1 MSGIEVVGLVLG
13 ILPLAIKALQGYRT
27 MLSGVRGADR
37 DLKALVQDLETE
49 QVRLQTTCEVLLDG
63 IAPLSRI
70 DDMVEKP
77 FGPEWEQFS
86 DGIRERLWKGTGKF
100 KEHAKEMQEAVEEL
114 REKLYMEADGKARAT
129 THFKPRCSSLLTLSV
144 QTKLNSPEAIMKEL
158 RRKASFSLRKKDYE
172 GIITRIKTANSVLHE
187 LAGQNRDLEPSRRR
201 RSQARVPKLIRGLSR
216 SIFDALR
223 SAATCRCVQ
232 AHDVC
237 LELVPRKA
245 VLVPSDVEDE
255 VAKNLSFHVVLGSYE
270 SPGAEADCSSQDEKR
285 VKPPERPTRWDSLRV
300 QFEPKSEPHT
310 KPPSSLS
317 APLSTVRSLSPRRR
331 VRFCESL
338 GFISRRELTSSS
350 TETLTVISE
359 KNLVVSTASVPI
371 EALPPVLKSDLCQV
385 IFTWHEEPRE
395 PTTERCGYIADPHR
409 TFGLYP
415 QHRHPESSSA
425 ITLRQMLEGKNL
437 EFQELGLLEKLRI
450 ALAISMSIL
459 HLYDTPWLAGILT
472 LDDIV
477 FLRESQK
484 ATSHPDSPLK
494 PFMAKNF
501 VRTSEA
507 AAPVEAPPQTKP
519 RKPSKTM
526 NLTVLS
532 LGAMLIQVMIGQ
544 AVPALDMAAD
554 SNMDLNAMLEKH
566 EAGGKFSDE
575 VLQNGGW
582 NYMAA
587 VKWCLE
593 TESVL
598 GIMGLENE
606 DFCQRFY
613 EAVVARLEKDIQQ
626 LSSRCW
632 E

>member
-86 DGIRERLWKGTGKF
+86 DEIRERLWTATDKF
-100 KEHAKEMQEAVEEL
+100 REHAKEMQEAAEEL
-114 REKLYMEADGKARAT
+114 RVKLSMEADGKT
-129 THFKPRCSSLLTLSV
+129 S
-144 QTKLNSPEAIMKEL
+144 LNSPEAIMKEL
-158 RRKASFSLRKKDYE
+158 KRKASFSLRKKDYE
-172 GIITRIKTANSVLHE
+172 GIIARIKAANSVLHE

-201 RSQARVPKLIRGLSR
+201 RSQARVTKLIRGLSR

-232 AHDVC
+232 SHDVC

-255 VAKNLSFHVVLGSYE
+255 VAKNLNFHVVLGSYE
-270 SPGAEADCSSQDEKR
+270 SPSADTDCSSQDEKR
-285 VKPPERPTRWDSLRV
+285 VKSLERPTRWDSLRV
-300 QFEPKSEPHT
+300 QFEPKSEPNV

-317 APLSTVRSLSPRRR
+317 VPPSSPRSPSPRRR
-331 VRFCESL
+331 VRFRESL
-338 GFISRRELTSSS
+338 GFTSKRELTSSS
-350 TETLTVISE
+350 TETLSVVSE

-385 IFTWHEEPRE
+385 IFTWHEECKE
-395 PTTERCGYIADPHR
+395 SALKRCGYIADPHR
-409 TFGLYP
+409 MFGLYP
-415 QHRHPESSSA
+415 QHRHPESSSTV
-425 ITLRQMLEGKNL
+425 TLRQMLEGKDPV
-437 EFQELGLLEKLRI
+437 FQDLDLVEKLRI
-450 ALAISMSIL
+450 ALSISMSIL
-459 HLYDTPWLAGILT
+459 HLYDTPWLGGTLT
-472 LDDIV
+472 LDDVV

-484 ATSHPDSPLK
+484 ATLHPDSPLR

-501 VRTSEA
+501 VKRSNA
-507 AAPVEAPPQTKP
+507 AAPLEAQPQSKP
-519 RKPSKTM
+519 RKPSKAM
-526 NLTVLS
+526 NLMVLS
-532 LGAMLIQVMIGQ
+532 LGTILIQVMIGQ
-544 AVPALDMAAD
+544 AVPALDMVAD
-554 SNMDLNAMLEKH
+554 SDMDLNAMLEKH
-566 EAGGKFSDE
+566 EAGGKFNDE

-632 E
+632 D

>member
-13 ILPLAIKALQGYRT
+13 ILPLATKALQGYRA

-86 DGIRERLWKGTGKF
+86 DDIRERLWKGTGKF
-100 KEHAKEMQEAVEEL
+100 KEHVKEMQEAAEEL
-114 REKLYMEADGKARAT
+114 RVKLYMEADGKT
-129 THFKPRCSSLLTLSV
+129 N
-144 QTKLNSPEAIMKEL
+144 LNSPEAIMKEL

-172 GIITRIKTANSVLHE
+172 GIIARIKTANSVLHE

-201 RSQARVPKLIRGLSR
+201 RSQTRVTKLIRGLSR

-232 AHDVC
+232 SHDVC

-255 VAKNLSFHVVLGSYE
+255 VAKNLNFHVVLGSYE
-270 SPGAEADCSSQDEKR
+270 SPGADTDCSSQDEKR
-285 VKPPERPTRWDSLRV
+285 VKPLERPTRWDSLRV
-300 QFEPKSEPHT
+300 QFEPKSEPNMT
-310 KPPSSLS
+310 PPSSLS
-317 APLSTVRSLSPRRR
+317 APLSNPRSPSPRRR
-331 VRFCESL
+331 VRFRESL
-338 GFISRRELTSSS
+338 GFISKRELTSSS
-350 TETLTVISE
+350 TETLTVVSE
-359 KNLVVSTASVPI
+359 KNLVVSTSSVPI

-385 IFTWHEEPRE
+385 IFTWHEERRE
-395 PTTERCGYIADPHR
+395 SAMERCGYIADPHR

-425 ITLRQMLEGKNL
+425 VTLRQMLEGKNP

-450 ALAISMSIL
+450 ALAISMSLL
-459 HLYDTPWLAGILT
+459 HLYDTPWLEGILT
-472 LDDIV
+472 LDDVV

-484 ATSHPDSPLK
+484 TTLHPDSPLR

-501 VRTSEA
+501 VKRSD
-507 AAPVEAPPQTKP
+507 APAPLKAPPQSKP
-519 RKPSKTM
+519 PKPSKAM

-544 AVPALDMAAD
+544 AVPELDMATD

-575 VLQNGGW
+575 VLQSGGW

-613 EAVVARLEKDIQQ
+613 EAVVARLEKNIQQ

>member
-13 ILPLAIKALQGYRT
+13 ILPLAIKALQGYRAV
-27 MLSGVRGADR
+27 LSGVRGADR

-86 DGIRERLWKGTGKF
+86 DDIRERLWKGTGKF
-100 KEHAKEMQEAVEEL
+100 KEHAKEMQEAAEEL
-114 REKLYMEADGKARAT
+114 REKLYMEADGKT
-129 THFKPRCSSLLTLSV
+129 N
-144 QTKLNSPEAIMKEL
+144 LNSPEAIMKEL

-172 GIITRIKTANSVLHE
+172 GIIARIKTANSVLHD

-201 RSQARVPKLIRGLSR
+201 RSQARVTKLIRGLSR

-232 AHDVC
+232 SHDV
-237 LELVPRKA
+237 
-245 VLVPSDVEDE
+245 
-255 VAKNLSFHVVLGSYE
+255 
-270 SPGAEADCSSQDEKR
+270 
-285 VKPPERPTRWDSLRV
+285 PP
-300 QFEPKSEPHT
+300 
-310 KPPSSLS
+310 
-317 APLSTVRSLSPRRR
+317 SPRRR
-331 VRFCESL
+331 VRFRESL

-350 TETLTVISE
+350 TETLTIVSG
-359 KNLVVSTASVPI
+359 KNLVVTTTPVPI
-371 EALPPVLKSDLCQV
+371 EALPPVLTSDLCQV

-395 PTTERCGYIADPHR
+395 PATERCGYIADPHR
-409 TFGLYP
+409 TFSLYP
-415 QHRHPESSSA
+415 QHRHPESRSA
-425 ITLRQMLEGKNL
+425 VTLRQMLEGKNP
-437 EFQELGLLEKLRI
+437 EFQELDLLEKLRI

-459 HLYDTPWLAGILT
+459 HLYDTPWLTGILT
-472 LDDIV
+472 LDDV
-477 FLRESQK
+477 MFLRESQK
-484 ATSHPDSPLK
+484 ATSHPDSPLR
-494 PFMAKNF
+494 PFLAKNF
-501 VRTSEA
+501 VRKSDA
-507 AAPVEAPPQTKP
+507 AAPVEASQQSKP
-519 RKPSKTM
+519 RKPSKAM

-575 VLQNGGW
+575 VLQSGGW
-582 NYMAA
+582 NYMVA

>member
-13 ILPLAIKALQGYRT
+13 ILPLAIKALQGYRA

-86 DGIRERLWKGTGKF
+86 DDIKERLWKGTDKF
-100 KEHAKEMQEAVEEL
+100 KEHAKEMQEAAEEL
-114 REKLYMEADGKARAT
+114 RERLYMEADGKT
-129 THFKPRCSSLLTLSV
+129 N
-144 QTKLNSPEAIMKEL
+144 LNSPEAIMKEL

-172 GIITRIKTANSVLHE
+172 GIIARIKTANSVLHE

-201 RSQARVPKLIRGLSR
+201 RSQARVTKLIRSLSR

-232 AHDVC
+232 SHDVC

-255 VAKNLSFHVVLGSYE
+255 VAKNLNFHVVLGSYE
-270 SPGAEADCSSQDEKR
+270 SPGDETDCSGQGEKT
-285 VKPPERPTRWDSLRV
+285 VKPQERPTRWDSLRV
-300 QFEPKSEPHT
+300 QFEPKSESDM
-310 KPPSSLS
+310 KSPSSLS
-317 APLSTVRSLSPRRR
+317 VPLSNPRSPSPRRR
-331 VRFCESL
+331 VRFRESL
-338 GFISRRELTSSS
+338 GFISKRELTSSS
-350 TETLTVISE
+350 TETLTVVSE
-359 KNLVVSTASVPI
+359 KKLVVSTASVPI
-371 EALPPVLKSDLCQV
+371 DASPPILKSDLCQV
-385 IFTWHEEPRE
+385 IFTWHEERRG

-409 TFGLYP
+409 MFGLYP
-415 QHRHPESSSA
+415 RHRHPESSSA
-425 ITLRQMLEGKNL
+425 VTLRQMLEGKNA
-437 EFQELGLLEKLRI
+437 EFQELDLLEKLRI

-472 LDDIV
+472 LDDVV

-484 ATSHPDSPLK
+484 ATSHSDSTLR
-494 PFMAKNF
+494 PFMAKNL
-501 VRTSEA
+501 VRKSDA
-507 AAPVEAPPQTKP
+507 AAPVEASPQSKP
-519 RKPSKTM
+519 RNPSKVM

-554 SNMDLNAMLEKH
+554 SNMDVNAMLEKH
-566 EAGGKFSDE
+566 EVGGKFNDE
-575 VLQNGGW
+575 VLQSGGW

-626 LSSRCW
+626 LSNRCW

>member
-13 ILPLAIKALQGYRT
+13 ILPLAIEALKGYRA
-27 MLSGVRGADR
+27 MLSRVRGADR
-37 DLKALVQDLETE
+37 DLKALIQDLETE

-86 DGIRERLWKGTGKF
+86 DDIRERLWKGTDKF
-100 KEHAKEMQEAVEEL
+100 KEHAKEMQEAAEEL
-114 REKLYMEADGKARAT
+114 REKLCMEADGK
-129 THFKPRCSSLLTLSV
+129 
-144 QTKLNSPEAIMKEL
+144 TKLNSLEAIVAEFRK
-158 RRKASFSLRKKDYE
+158 KASFSLKKKDYE
-172 GIITRIKTANSVLHE
+172 GIIDRIKAANSVLHD
-187 LAGQNRDLEPSRRR
+187 LAGQNRGLEPSRRL
-201 RSQARVPKLIRGLSR
+201 RSQARVTKLIRGLSR

-232 AHDVC
+232 SHDVC

-255 VAKNLSFHVVLGSYE
+255 LAKNFNFHVVLGSYE
-270 SPGAEADCSSQDEKR
+270 NPGADCSDEDEKR
-285 VKPPERPTRWDSLRV
+285 MKPLERPTRWDSLRV
-300 QFEPKSEPHT
+300 RFEPKCEPDM

-317 APLSTVRSLSPRRR
+317 VPLSNPRSPSPRRR
-331 VRFCESL
+331 VRFRESL
-338 GFISRRELTSSS
+338 GFISRRESTSSS
-350 TETLTVISE
+350 TETLAVVSE
-359 KNLVVSTASVPI
+359 KNLVVTTTPVPI
-371 EALPPVLKSDLCQV
+371 EALSPVLKSDLCQV
-385 IFTWHEEPRE
+385 IFTWHEERSE
-395 PTTERCGYIADPHR
+395 PVTECSGYIADLHR
-409 TFGLYP
+409 KFGLYP

-437 EFQELGLLEKLRI
+437 EFQKLDLLEKLRI
-450 ALAISMSIL
+450 TLAISMSVL
-459 HLYDTPWLAGILT
+459 HLYNTPWLAGVLT
-472 LDDIV
+472 LDDVV
-477 FLRESQK
+477 FLRENEKS
-484 ATSHPDSPLK
+484 TLHPDSPLK

-501 VRTSEA
+501 VNATAPLEA
-507 AAPVEAPPQTKP
+507 QPQSKP
-519 RKPSKTM
+519 RKLSKRM

-554 SNMDLNAMLEKH
+554 SDMDLNAMLEKH
-566 EAGGKFSDE
+566 EVGGKFRDE

-598 GIMGLENE
+598 GNMGLESE
-606 DFCQRFY
+606 GFCQNFY
-613 EAVVARLEKDIQQ
+613 EEVVARLEKDIQQ

>member
-13 ILPLAIKALQGYRT
+13 TLPLAIGALKGYRA
-27 MLSGVRGADR
+27 MLSRVRGADR
-37 DLKALVQDLETE
+37 DLKALIQDLETE
-49 QVRLQTTCEVLLDG
+49 HLRLETTCEVLLDG

-70 DDMVEKP
+70 DEMVEKP

-86 DGIRERLWKGTGKF
+86 DNIRERLWKGTDKF
-100 KEHAKEMQEAVEEL
+100 KEHAKEMQEAAEEL
-114 REKLYMEADGKARAT
+114 REKLCMEADGK
-129 THFKPRCSSLLTLSV
+129 
-144 QTKLNSPEAIMKEL
+144 TKLNNLEAILAEFRK
-158 RRKASFSLRKKDYE
+158 KASFSLKKKDYE
-172 GIITRIKTANSVLHE
+172 DIIDRIKAANSVLHD
-187 LAGQNRDLEPSRRR
+187 LAGQNRGLEPSRRL
-201 RSQARVPKLIRGLSR
+201 RSQARVTKLIRGLSR

-232 AHDVC
+232 SHDVC

-255 VAKNLSFHVVLGSYE
+255 LAKNFNFHVVLGSYE
-270 SPGAEADCSSQDEKR
+270 SPGADTDCLGEDEKR
-285 VKPPERPTRWDSLRV
+285 VRPLERPSRWDSLRV
-300 QFEPKSEPHT
+300 RFEPKSEPNM

-317 APLSTVRSLSPRRR
+317 APLSNPRSPSPRRR
-331 VRFCESL
+331 VRFRESL
-338 GFISRRELTSSS
+338 GFMSRRESTSSS
-350 TETLTVISE
+350 TETLTVVSE
-359 KNLVVSTASVPI
+359 KDLVVRTATVPI

-385 IFTWHEEPRE
+385 VFTWHEERSE
-395 PTTERCGYIADPHR
+395 PATQCSGYIADPHR

-425 ITLRQMLEGKNL
+425 ITLRQMLDGKNP
-437 EFQELGLLEKLRI
+437 EFQELDLLEKLRMT
-450 ALAISMSIL
+450 LAISMSVL
-459 HLYDTPWLAGILT
+459 HLYNTPWLAGILT
-472 LDDIV
+472 LDDVV
-477 FLRESQK
+477 FLRENQK
-484 ATSHPDSPLK
+484 ATSHPDSPLR

-501 VRTSEA
+501 LRRSDATT
-507 AAPVEAPPQTKP
+507 PLEAPPQNKP
-519 RKPSKTM
+519 RKPSKPM

-544 AVPALDMAAD
+544 AVPALDMTAD
-554 SNMDLNAMLEKH
+554 SDMDLNAMLEKH
-566 EAGGKFSDE
+566 EVGGKFRDE
-575 VLQNGGW
+575 VLQSGGW

-598 GIMGLENE
+598 GNMGLESE
-606 DFCQRFY
+606 GFCQSFY
-613 EAVVARLEKDIQQ
+613 EEVVARLEKDIQQ

>member
-13 ILPLAIKALQGYRT
+13 ILPLAIKALQGYRAV
-27 MLSGVRGADR
+27 LSGVRGADR

-86 DGIRERLWKGTGKF
+86 DDIRERLWKGTGKF
-100 KEHAKEMQEAVEEL
+100 KEHAKEMQEAAEEL

-129 THFKPRCSSLLTLSV
+129 THFKPRCTSLLTLY
-144 QTKLNSPEAIMKEL
+144 QTNINSPEAIMKEL

-172 GIITRIKTANSVLHE
+172 GIIARIKTANSVLRD

-201 RSQARVPKLIRGLSR
+201 RSQARVTKLIRGLSR

-232 AHDVC
+232 SHDVC

-255 VAKNLSFHVVLGSYE
+255 VAKNLNFHVVLGSYE
-270 SPGAEADCSSQDEKR
+270 SPSAETDCSGQDEKR
-285 VKPPERPTRWDSLRV
+285 VKPLERPTRWDSLSV
-300 QFEPKSEPHT
+300 QFEPKSELNM
-310 KPPSSLS
+310 KSPSSLS
-317 APLSTVRSLSPRRR
+317 VPLSNPRPPSPRRR
-331 VRFCESL
+331 VRFRESL

-350 TETLTVISE
+350 TETLTIVSG
-359 KNLVVSTASVPI
+359 KNLVVTTTPVPI
-371 EALPPVLKSDLCQV
+371 EALPPVLTSDLCQV

-395 PTTERCGYIADPHR
+395 PATERCGYIADPHR
-409 TFGLYP
+409 TFSLYP

-425 ITLRQMLEGKNL
+425 VTLRQMLEGKNP
-437 EFQELGLLEKLRI
+437 EFQELDLLEKLRI

-472 LDDIV
+472 LDDV
-477 FLRESQK
+477 MFLRESQK
-484 ATSHPDSPLK
+484 ATSHPDSPLR
-494 PFMAKNF
+494 PFIAKNF
-501 VRTSEA
+501 VRKSDA
-507 AAPVEAPPQTKP
+507 AAPVEASQQSKP
-519 RKPSKTM
+519 RKPSKAM

-544 AVPALDMAAD
+544 AVPVLDMAAD

-566 EAGGKFSDE
+566 EAGGTFSDE
-575 VLQNGGW
+575 VLQSGGW

-626 LSSRCW
+626 LSSRFW

>member
-13 ILPLAIKALQGYRT
+13 ILPLAIKALQGYRA

-86 DGIRERLWKGTGKF
+86 DNIRERLWKGTGKF
-100 KEHAKEMQEAVEEL
+100 KEHAKEMQEAAEEL

-129 THFKPRCSSLLTLSV
+129 HFKPRCTSLLTLY
-144 QTKLNSPEAIMKEL
+144 QTNLNSPGAIMKEL
-158 RRKASFSLRKKDYE
+158 RRKTSFSLRKKDYE
-172 GIITRIKTANSVLHE
+172 GIIARIKTANSVLHD

-201 RSQARVPKLIRGLSR
+201 RSQARVTKLIRGLSR

-232 AHDVC
+232 SHDVC

-255 VAKNLSFHVVLGSYE
+255 VAKNLNFHVVLGSYE
-270 SPGAEADCSSQDEKR
+270 SPVPETDCSGQDEKR
-285 VKPPERPTRWDSLRV
+285 VKPLERPTRWDSLRV
-300 QFEPKSEPHT
+300 QFEPKSELSM
-310 KPPSSLS
+310 KSPSSLS
-317 APLSTVRSLSPRRR
+317 APLSKPRSPSPRRR
-331 VRFCESL
+331 VRFRESL

-350 TETLTVISE
+350 TETLTVVSE
-359 KNLVVSTASVPI
+359 KNLVVSTASLPI
-371 EALPPVLKSDLCQV
+371 EALPPVLKSDLCRV
-385 IFTWHEEPRE
+385 IFTWHEERRG

-425 ITLRQMLEGKNL
+425 VTLRQMLEGKNP

-472 LDDIV
+472 LDDVV

-484 ATSHPDSPLK
+484 ATSHTDSPLR

-501 VRTSEA
+501 VRTTDA
-507 AAPVEAPPQTKP
+507 AAPLKVPPQNTP
-519 RKPSKTM
+519 RKPSKAM

-575 VLQNGGW
+575 VLQSGGW

-626 LSSRCW
+626 LNGRYW

>member
-13 ILPLAIKALQGYRT
+13 ILPLAIKALQGYRA

-86 DGIRERLWKGTGKF
+86 DDIRERLWKGTGKF
-100 KEHAKEMQEAVEEL
+100 KEHVKEMQEAAEEL
-114 REKLYMEADGKARAT
+114 RVKLYMEADGKT
-129 THFKPRCSSLLTLSV
+129 N
-144 QTKLNSPEAIMKEL
+144 LNSPEAIMKEL

-172 GIITRIKTANSVLHE
+172 GIIARIKTANSVLHE

-201 RSQARVPKLIRGLSR
+201 RSQTRVTKLIRGLSR

-232 AHDVC
+232 SHDVC

-255 VAKNLSFHVVLGSYE
+255 VAKNLNFHVVLGSYE
-270 SPGAEADCSSQDEKR
+270 SPGADTDCSSQDEKR
-285 VKPPERPTRWDSLRV
+285 VKPLERPTRWDSLRV
-300 QFEPKSEPHT
+300 QFEPKSEPNMT
-310 KPPSSLS
+310 PPSSLS
-317 APLSTVRSLSPRRR
+317 APLSNPRSPSPRRR
-331 VRFCESL
+331 VRFRESL
-338 GFISRRELTSSS
+338 GFISKRELTSSS
-350 TETLTVISE
+350 TETLTVVSE
-359 KNLVVSTASVPI
+359 KNLVVSTSSVPI

-385 IFTWHEEPRE
+385 IFTWHEERRE
-395 PTTERCGYIADPHR
+395 SAMERCGYIADPHR

-425 ITLRQMLEGKNL
+425 VTLRQMLEGKNP

-450 ALAISMSIL
+450 ALAISMSLL
-459 HLYDTPWLAGILT
+459 HLYDTPWLEGILT
-472 LDDIV
+472 LDDVV

-484 ATSHPDSPLK
+484 TTLHPDSPLR

-501 VRTSEA
+501 VKRSD
-507 AAPVEAPPQTKP
+507 APAPLKAPPQSKP
-519 RKPSKTM
+519 PKPSKAM

-544 AVPALDMAAD
+544 AVPELDMATD

-575 VLQNGGW
+575 VLQSGGW